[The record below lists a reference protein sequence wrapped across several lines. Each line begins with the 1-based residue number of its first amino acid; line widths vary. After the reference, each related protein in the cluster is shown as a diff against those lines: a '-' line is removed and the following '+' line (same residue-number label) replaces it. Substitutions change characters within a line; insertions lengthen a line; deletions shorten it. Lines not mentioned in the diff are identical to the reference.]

1 MPKLPIDGHTR
12 AGTVSVMILITGAT
26 GTIGSEVVRRLTA
39 RGEPLRALTRDP
51 SRAPSGVETVV
62 GDLDRPE
69 SLAPAVA
76 GVEAVFLLTQG
87 GPSAA
92 RHDLA
97 MVEAARSA
105 GVRKIVKL
113 SSIGLD
119 VLDESEVD
127 WHREGERAVRDSGL
141 AWTMLRPSAFASNA
155 LRWAAPIRE
164 GQPIP
169 NLTGNAA
176 QGVVD
181 PRDVAEVAAD
191 ALVSSKHEGEIYTLT
206 GPELLTTADQ
216 ADRLGVAI
224 GTALTTVDVPL
235 GSVRAQLLASGMD
248 PEFADA
254 TVTGLE
260 IIRSGRNAVLA
271 DGVERALGRPPT
283 SFTAWATDHAP
294 AFRS

>member
-1 MPKLPIDGHTR
+1 
-12 AGTVSVMILITGAT
+12 MILVTGAT
-26 GTIGSEVVRRLTA
+26 GTIGSEVVRRLAA
-39 RGEPLRALTRDP
+39 RGEAVRALTRDP
-51 SRAPSGVETVV
+51 SRAPAGVEAVA

-76 GVEAVFLLTQG
+76 GAETIFLLTRG

-141 AWTMLRPSAFASNA
+141 VWTMLRPSAFASNT
-155 LRWAAPIRE
+155 LRWAAPIRD
-164 GQPIP
+164 GKPIP
-169 NLTGNAA
+169 NLTADAA

-191 ALVSSKHEGEIYTLT
+191 ALVSPRHEGKVYSLT

-216 ADRLGVAI
+216 AAQLGAAI
-224 GTALTTVDVPL
+224 GTALTTIDVPI

-248 PEFADA
+248 TAFADA
-254 TVTGLE
+254 TITGLE

-271 DGVERALGRPPT
+271 DGVERALGRPPG
-283 SFTAWATDHAP
+283 SFKTWAIDHATAFSAP
-294 AFRS
+294 AE